1 MKRLLNSFENLGI
14 DGGKQK
20 KARVDNEG
28 FKKPKRTP
36 KHNLEMEGFVLNKE
50 LYTRDELIDIIDN
63 RDTHVINRLKQYFES
78 EQEQSNTCVRT
89 DEHSNMSV
97 YFSNL
102 LNNEAC
108 QIVNS

>member
-14 DGGKQK
+14 DGKKQK
-20 KARVDNEG
+20 KARIDNESI
-28 FKKPKRTP
+28 KKPKRTP
-36 KHNLEMEGFVLNKE
+36 KHNFEMEGFVLNKE

-63 RDTHVINRLKQYFES
+63 RDTHVMNQLKQYFES
-78 EQEQSNTCVRT
+78 EHANTRT
-89 DEHSNMSV
+89 RPDEHSNMYV

-102 LNNEAC
+102 LNKEAC

>member
-20 KARVDNEG
+20 KARIDNEG
-28 FKKPKRTP
+28 FKKQKRTP
-36 KHNLEMEGFVLNKE
+36 KHNFEMEGLVLNKE

-63 RDTHVINRLKQYFES
+63 RDTHVINQLKQYFES
-78 EQEQSNTCVRT
+78 EQTNTCVQI
-89 DEHSNMSV
+89 DEYSNMSV

-102 LNNEAC
+102 LNKEAC
-108 QIVNS
+108 PIVNS